1 MIPIVYPEPTVTG
14 LEEGALPAETFKIY
28 PNPTRD
34 KLTIEK
40 LANVRKELAVE
51 LVNMQGGTVLATFL
65 NVNELSKNIS
75 ISNFPKGLYMVRVQ
89 GKGQVK
95 LAKLAIVDSQLLL
108 FWSKEL
114 YLVQLFQPEF
124 YLINRT

>member
-1 MIPIVYPEPTVTG
+1 MISIVYPEPIVTG
-14 LEEGALPAETFKIY
+14 FDESALHAETFKIY

-95 LAKLAIVDSQLLL
+95 KGH
-108 FWSKEL
+108 
-114 YLVQLFQPEF
+114 
-124 YLINRT
+124 INFLGIKQKVFPF

>member
-1 MIPIVYPEPTVTG
+1 MISIVYPEPILTG
-14 LEEGALPAETFKIY
+14 FDESALAAETFKIY

-40 LANVRKELAVE
+40 LANVRNELAVE

-95 LAKLAIVDSQLLL
+95 LTKLAIVDSQLLL

-124 YLINRT
+124 YLINKT

>member
-1 MIPIVYPEPTVTG
+1 MISIVYPEPIVTG
-14 LEEGALPAETFKIY
+14 FDESALPAETFKIY
-28 PNPTRD
+28 PNATRD

-75 ISNFPKGLYMVRVQ
+75 IITSQKDFTWCVCKEKVR
-89 GKGQVK
+89 
-95 LAKLAIVDSQLLL
+95 
-108 FWSKEL
+108 
-114 YLVQLFQPEF
+114 
-124 YLINRT
+124 